1 MLYHIF
7 VAAVTIVESALIRW
21 CKARS
26 SSLQIKERKRWWK
39 KYVGRAKNRES
50 HRREQQSGAAKTE
63 PTYCSALWCRLNMIS
78 SVRPSTSFSADT
90 DTPIF
95 CCQSNTI
102 PIRYRF
108 FDTLQERTWR
118 RVTDR
123 SKVPDAAAAT
133 NNSGAPRTRCS
144 AAADVFD
151 LSWTVKHSN
160 YQ

>member
-1 MLYHIF
+1 MPSHPHRCSTEYMLKRGRPEK
-7 VAAVTIVESALIRW
+7 AASQLISRILVHTQLMYLV
-21 CKARS
+21 RFT
-26 SSLQIKERKRWWK
+26 L
-39 KYVGRAKNRES
+39 
-50 HRREQQSGAAKTE
+50 H
-63 PTYCSALWCRLNMIS
+63 TYTFTAFRLMIY
-78 SVRPSTSFSADT
+78 SVRPSTPFSADT

-123 SKVPDAAAAT
+123 SKAPDAAAAT
-133 NNSGAPRTRCS
+133 SNSGAQRTRCS
-144 AAADVFD
+144 AAADAFD
-151 LSWTVKHSN
+151 LSWTVKHSH